1 MLWLRYSMGG
11 GFIGSNMKI
20 LLLFPPDW
28 LPSEPYLSLPALTS
42 VLRPAGHEVVQKDI
56 NVEMYDMF
64 FSRPFL
70 QQVAGRIGNE
80 LNHLLHVQE
89 QRALDEEESAL
100 KEQLLRCTPEMINQ
114 IAQNV
119 EDAKNILRGESF
131 YDIEKLEWATHALH
145 ETMALISLGYYPAQI
160 CFPPIETDLAYKPFM
175 SSEIIE
181 ALDDDQ
187 INIYRDV
194 YRQLIAPVMQQEKPG
209 MVGIS
214 IVQQKQLIPTFTF
227 CKMIKEDYP
236 DIHITI
242 GGNIVT
248 RIRDELQKQEKLFE
262 TIDSAVL
269 YEGENA
275 YLQLVEAV
283 EQKKNLA
290 GLPNLIYRD
299 GSGIHVNKDVC
310 SENLSKLPPP
320 DFEGLPL
327 EKYFVPKLILPY
339 LATRGCYWGR
349 CTFCDH
355 FQGYVEGFRTMH
367 VDQIVEEIRFLKEKY
382 KTRYFHFT
390 DESYPPALFRKL
402 SQRLIEDKLDI
413 VWTTHMRF
421 EETLLDEQVW
431 KDAQASGCRY
441 LHFGY
446 ESGNQRVLKLMD
458 KATKLEAIETNL
470 RMSSEA
476 GIWNH
481 IMGFFGFP
489 GETKEEA
496 EDSKRFVHD
505 NRAHIHSL
513 GFMTYV
519 LGKYSPVAFEPEKY
533 GVSYYKNPE
542 WDLAMDYYFTLK
554 EGLNIQEALDVF
566 EDFERNHD
574 PKWDLRTCVREYIFL
589 YIDHFGSNNLPQLQM
604 RPDQQTEHHHTS
616 VGMV

>member
-1 MLWLRYSMGG
+1 
-11 GFIGSNMKI
+11 MKI

-42 VLRPAGHEVVQKDI
+42 VLRPAGHNVIQKDI

-64 FSRPFL
+64 FSRSFL
-70 QQVAGRIGNE
+70 EHVSGRIAHE
-80 LNHLLHVQE
+80 LRHLQRVRKE
-89 QRALDEEESAL
+89 RALDEEEKAL
-100 KEQLLRCTPEMINQ
+100 KEQLLQCTPERFDQSSRN
-114 IAQNV
+114 A
-119 EDAKNILRGESF
+119 EEAKNILRGENF
-131 YDIEKLEWATHALH
+131 YDIDKLEWATNVLH
-145 ETMALISLGYYPAQI
+145 QTMALISLGYYPAQI

-175 SSEIIE
+175 SSEVIE

-187 INIYRDV
+187 INVYREV
-194 YRQLIAPVMQQEKPG
+194 YRQLISPIVQQEKPG

-227 CKMIKEDYP
+227 CKMIKEEFP
-236 DIHITI
+236 DVHITI

-248 RIRDELQKQEKLFE
+248 RIREELKKQENLFAH
-262 TIDSAVL
+262 IDSAIL

-275 YLQLVEAV
+275 YLKLVDAV
-283 EQKKNLA
+283 EQEKPLS
-290 GLPNLIYRD
+290 GLPNLVYRN
-299 GSGIHVNKDVC
+299 GSGVHANKDVC
-310 SENLSKLPPP
+310 SEDLSKLPVP

-355 FQGYVEGFRTMH
+355 FQGYVEGFRTMQ
-367 VDQIVEEIRFLKEKY
+367 VDQIIKEIQFLKEKY
-382 KTRYFHFT
+382 NTRYFHFT

-402 SQRLIEDKLDI
+402 SQRLIEEELDI

-431 KDAQASGCRY
+431 KDAHASGCRY

-458 KATKLEAIETNL
+458 KATKLDAIQTNL

-496 EDSKRFVHD
+496 EESKRFVHK

-533 GVSYYKNPE
+533 GVNYYKNPE
-542 WDLAMDYYFTLK
+542 WDLALDYYFTLK

-566 EDFERNHD
+566 EEFEHNHD
-574 PKWDLRTCVREYIFL
+574 PKWDLRTCVREYVYL
-589 YIDHFGSNNLPQLQM
+589 YIEHFGNNSLPQLQM
-604 RPDQQTEHHHTS
+604 LPNQRTGHHHTS

>member
-1 MLWLRYSMGG
+1 
-11 GFIGSNMKI
+11 MKI

-42 VLRPAGHEVVQKDI
+42 VLRPAGHKVIQKDI

-64 FSRPFL
+64 FSRSFL
-70 QQVAGRIGNE
+70 EHVSDRIAGE
-80 LNHLLHVQE
+80 LNHLIHVE
-89 QRALDEEESAL
+89 KQRALDEEESTL
-100 KEQLLRCTPEMINQ
+100 KAQLLQSTPEVLSQ
-114 IAQNV
+114 LSS
-119 EDAKNILRGESF
+119 DAEQAKEILRGESF
-131 YDIEKLEWATHALH
+131 YDIDKLEWATNTLH
-145 ETMALISLGYYPAQI
+145 KTMALISLGYYPAQI

-175 SSEIIE
+175 SSEILE

-187 INIYRDV
+187 INVYRDV
-194 YRQLIAPVMQQEKPG
+194 FRRLITPLIKKEKPG

-214 IVQQKQLIPTFTF
+214 IVQQKQIIPTFTF
-227 CKMIKEDYP
+227 SKMIKEEFP
-236 DIHITI
+236 GVHITI

-248 RIRDELQKQEKLFE
+248 RIRDELKIQDKLFGY
-262 TIDSAVL
+262 IDSAVL

-275 YLQLVEAV
+275 YLQLVDSV
-283 EQKKNLA
+283 ENSKPLS

-299 GSGIHVNKDVC
+299 ESGIHANKDVC
-310 SENLSKLPPP
+310 SEDLLKLPPP
-320 DFEGLPL
+320 DFDGLAL
-327 EKYFVPKLILPY
+327 EKYFVPKLILPF

-355 FQGYVEGFRTMH
+355 FQGYVEGFRTMQ
-367 VDQIVEEIRFLKEKY
+367 VDQIVEEIKFLKDKHN
-382 KTRYFHFT
+382 TRYFHFT

-402 SQRLIEDKLDI
+402 SQRIVEKKLDI

-431 KDAQASGCRY
+431 KDAHASGCRY
-441 LHFGY
+441 LHFGF

-458 KATKLEAIETNL
+458 KATKLDAIETNL

-489 GETKEEA
+489 GETREEA

-513 GFMTYV
+513 GFMTFV

-533 GVSYYKNPE
+533 GVDYYKNPE
-542 WDLAMDYYFTLK
+542 WDLALDYYFTLK
-554 EGLNIQEALDVF
+554 EGLNIQEALGVF
-566 EDFERNHD
+566 AGFERNHD

-589 YIDHFGSNNLPQLQM
+589 YIDHFGNNDLPQLQM
-604 RPDQQTEHHHTS
+604 RPDQQTEYHQTS

>member
-1 MLWLRYSMGG
+1 
-11 GFIGSNMKI
+11 MKI

-42 VLRPAGHEVVQKDI
+42 VLRPAGHKVIQKDI
-56 NVEMYDMF
+56 YVEMYDMF
-64 FSRPFL
+64 FSRSL
-70 QQVAGRIGNE
+70 LEHVSSRIAGE
-80 LNHLLHVQE
+80 LNHLIHVE
-89 QRALDEEESAL
+89 KQRALDEEESTL
-100 KEQLLRCTPEMINQ
+100 KAQLLQSTPEVLSQ
-114 IAQNV
+114 LSS
-119 EDAKNILRGESF
+119 DAEQAKEILRGESF
-131 YDIEKLEWATHALH
+131 YDIDKLEWATNTLH
-145 ETMALISLGYYPAQI
+145 KTMALISLGYYPAQI
-160 CFPPIETDLAYKPFM
+160 CFPPIETDLVYKPYM
-175 SSEIIE
+175 SSEILE

-194 YRQLIAPVMQQEKPG
+194 YRQLIAPVMQKEKPE

-214 IVQQKQLIPTFTF
+214 IVQQKQLIPSFTF
-227 CKMIKEDYP
+227 SKMIKEEFP
-236 DIHITI
+236 DLHITV

-248 RIRDELQKQEKLFE
+248 RIRDELKIQDKLFGY
-262 TIDSAVL
+262 IDSAIL

-275 YLQLVEAV
+275 YLQLVDAV
-283 EQKKNLA
+283 ENSKPLS

-299 GSGIHVNKDVC
+299 ESGIHANKDVC
-310 SENLSKLPPP
+310 SEDLSKLPPP
-320 DFEGLPL
+320 DFDGLLL

-355 FQGYVEGFRTMH
+355 FQGYVEGFRTMQ
-367 VDQIVEEIRFLKEKY
+367 VDQIVEEIKFLKDKHN
-382 KTRYFHFT
+382 TRYFHFT

-402 SQRLIEDKLDI
+402 SQRLIEEKLDI

-431 KDAQASGCRY
+431 KDVQESGCRY

-458 KATKLEAIETNL
+458 KATKLDAIQTNL

-489 GETKEEA
+489 GETREEA

-513 GFMTYV
+513 GFMTFV

-533 GVSYYKNPE
+533 GVDYYKNPE
-542 WDLAMDYYFTLK
+542 WDLALDYYFTLK

-566 EDFERNHD
+566 AGFERNHD

-589 YIDHFGSNNLPQLQM
+589 YIDHFGNNDLPQLQM
-604 RPDQQTEHHHTS
+604 RPDQQTEYHQTS

>member
-1 MLWLRYSMGG
+1 
-11 GFIGSNMKI
+11 MKI

-42 VLRPAGHEVVQKDI
+42 VLRPAGHKVIQKDI

-70 QQVAGRIGNE
+70 EQVSDRIIGE
-80 LNHLLHVQE
+80 LNHLIHVE
-89 QRALDEEESAL
+89 KQRALDEEESTL
-100 KEQLLRCTPEMINQ
+100 KAQLLQSGPEVLSQ
-114 IAQNV
+114 LSS
-119 EDAKNILRGESF
+119 DAEKAKEILRGESF
-131 YDIEKLEWATHALH
+131 YDIDKLEWATNTLH
-145 ETMALISLGYYPAQI
+145 QTMARISLGYYPAQI

-175 SSEIIE
+175 SSEILE
-181 ALDDDQ
+181 AIDDDQ
-187 INIYRDV
+187 INVYRDV
-194 YRQLIAPVMQQEKPG
+194 YRQLISPVMKKETPG

-214 IVQQKQLIPTFTF
+214 IVQQKQIIPTFTF
-227 CKMIKEDYP
+227 SKMIKEEFP
-236 DIHITI
+236 DVHITI

-248 RIRDELQKQEKLFE
+248 RIRDELKTQDKLFGY
-262 TIDSAVL
+262 IDSAVL

-275 YLQLVEAV
+275 YLQLVDAV
-283 EQKKNLA
+283 ENSKPLS

-299 GSGIHVNKDVC
+299 KSGIHTNKDVC
-310 SENLSKLPPP
+310 SEDLSKLPPP
-320 DFEGLPL
+320 DFDGLAL
-327 EKYFVPKLILPY
+327 DKYFVPKLILPF

-355 FQGYVEGFRTMH
+355 FQGYVEGFRTMQ
-367 VDQIVEEIRFLKEKY
+367 VDQIIDEIRFLQNKY
-382 KTRYFHFT
+382 NTRYFHFT

-402 SQRLIEDKLDI
+402 SQRIVEEKLDI

-421 EETLLDEQVW
+421 EETLLDKQVW
-431 KDAQASGCRY
+431 EDAHKSGCRY
-441 LHFGY
+441 LHFGF

-458 KATKLEAIETNL
+458 KATKLDAIETNL

-489 GETKEEA
+489 GETREEA
-496 EDSKRFVHD
+496 EDSKHFVLK
-505 NRAHIHSL
+505 NREHVHSL

-542 WDLAMDYYFTLK
+542 WDLAMDYYFTLEK
-554 EGLNIQEALDVF
+554 GLNIQEALDVF
-566 EDFERNHD
+566 EQFEKNHD
-574 PKWDLRTCVREYIFL
+574 LKWDLRTCVREYVFL
-589 YIDHFGSNNLPQLQM
+589 YVEHFGNNDLLQLKM
-604 RPDQQTEHHHTS
+604 RPDQQKENHHTS

>member
-1 MLWLRYSMGG
+1 
-11 GFIGSNMKI
+11 MKI

-42 VLRPAGHEVVQKDI
+42 VLRPAGHEVIQKDI

-70 QQVAGRIGNE
+70 EKVSDRSSHE
-80 LNHLLHVQE
+80 LNHLLHVE
-89 QRALDEEESAL
+89 KQRVLDEEESTL
-100 KEQLLRCTPEMINQ
+100 KEQLLQNTPEKLNQ
-114 IAQNV
+114 LASDV
-119 EDAKNILRGESF
+119 EEAKRVLRGESF
-131 YDIEKLEWATHALH
+131 YDIDRLEIATNTLH
-145 ETMALISLGYYPAQI
+145 QTMAFISLGYYPAQI
-160 CFPPIETDLAYKPFM
+160 CFPPIETDLVYKPFM

-181 ALDDDQ
+181 ALEDDQ

-194 YRQLIAPVMQQEKPG
+194 YRQLISPIIQKEKPG

-214 IVQQKQLIPTFTF
+214 IVQQKQIIPTFTF
-227 CKMIKEDYP
+227 AKMIKEESP

-248 RIRDELQKQEKLFE
+248 RIRDELKTQDKLFGY
-262 TIDSAVL
+262 IDSAIL

-275 YLQLVEAV
+275 YLRLVDAV
-283 EQKKNLA
+283 EKGKPLA
-290 GLPNLIYRD
+290 GLPNLIYRND
-299 GSGIHVNKDVC
+299 SEIHTNKDVC
-310 SENLSKLPPP
+310 SEDLSKLPPP
-320 DFEGLPL
+320 DFDGLSL

-355 FQGYVEGFRTMH
+355 FQGYVEGFRTMQ
-367 VDQIVEEIRFLKEKY
+367 VDQIVAEIRFLKEKH

-402 SQRLIEDKLDI
+402 SQRLIEEKLDI

-421 EETLLDEQVW
+421 EETLLDNQVW
-431 KDAQASGCRY
+431 KDAHTAGCRY

-458 KATKLEAIETNL
+458 KATKLDAIETNL

-489 GETKEEA
+489 GETREEA
-496 EDSKRFVHD
+496 EDSKRFVND
-505 NRAHIHSL
+505 NRAHVHSL

-566 EDFERNHD
+566 EEFERNHD
-574 PKWDLRTCVREYIFL
+574 PKWDLRTCVREYVYL
-589 YIDHFGSNNLPQLQM
+589 YIEHFGSNNLPKLQM
-604 RPDQQTEHHHTS
+604 RSDQQKERHHTS

>member
-1 MLWLRYSMGG
+1 
-11 GFIGSNMKI
+11 MKI

-42 VLRPAGHEVVQKDI
+42 VLRPAGHKVIQKDI

-64 FSRPFL
+64 FSRSFL
-70 QQVAGRIGNE
+70 EHVSSRIAGE
-80 LNHLLHVQE
+80 LNHLIHVE
-89 QRALDEEESAL
+89 KQRALDEEESTL
-100 KEQLLRCTPEMINQ
+100 KAQLLQSTPEVLSQ
-114 IAQNV
+114 LSS
-119 EDAKNILRGESF
+119 DAEQAKEILRGESF
-131 YDIEKLEWATHALH
+131 YDIDKLEWATNTLH
-145 ETMALISLGYYPAQI
+145 KTMALISLGYYPAQI
-160 CFPPIETDLAYKPFM
+160 CFPPIETDLVYKPYM
-175 SSEIIE
+175 SSEILE

-194 YRQLIAPVMQQEKPG
+194 YRQLIAPVMQKEKPG

-214 IVQQKQLIPTFTF
+214 IVQQKQLIPSFTF
-227 CKMIKEDYP
+227 SKMIKEEFP
-236 DIHITI
+236 DLHITV

-248 RIRDELQKQEKLFE
+248 RIRDELKIQDKLFGY
-262 TIDSAVL
+262 IDSAIL

-275 YLQLVEAV
+275 YLQLVDAV
-283 EQKKNLA
+283 ENSKPLS

-299 GSGIHVNKDVC
+299 ESGIHANKDVC
-310 SENLSKLPPP
+310 SEDLSKLPPP
-320 DFEGLPL
+320 DFDGLPL

-355 FQGYVEGFRTMH
+355 FQGYVEGFRTMQ
-367 VDQIVEEIRFLKEKY
+367 VDQIVEEIKFLKDKHN
-382 KTRYFHFT
+382 TRYFHFT

-402 SQRLIEDKLDI
+402 SQRLIEEKLDI

-431 KDAQASGCRY
+431 KDVQESGCRY

-458 KATKLEAIETNL
+458 KATKLDAIQTNL

-489 GETKEEA
+489 GETREEA

-513 GFMTYV
+513 GFMTFV

-533 GVSYYKNPE
+533 GVDYYKNPE
-542 WDLAMDYYFTLK
+542 WDLALDYYFTLK

-566 EDFERNHD
+566 ARFERNHD

-589 YIDHFGSNNLPQLQM
+589 YVDHFGNNDLSQLHM
-604 RPDQQTEHHHTS
+604 RPDQQTEYHQTS

>member
-1 MLWLRYSMGG
+1 
-11 GFIGSNMKI
+11 MKI

-42 VLRPAGHEVVQKDI
+42 VLRPADHKVIQKDI

-64 FSRPFL
+64 FSRSFL
-70 QQVAGRIGNE
+70 EHVSSRIAGE
-80 LNHLLHVQE
+80 LNHLIHVE
-89 QRALDEEESAL
+89 KQRALDEEESTL
-100 KEQLLRCTPEMINQ
+100 KAQLLQSTPEVLSQ
-114 IAQNV
+114 LSS
-119 EDAKNILRGESF
+119 DAEQAKEILRGESF
-131 YDIEKLEWATHALH
+131 YDIDKLEWATNTLH
-145 ETMALISLGYYPAQI
+145 KTMALISLGYYPAQI
-160 CFPPIETDLAYKPFM
+160 CFPPIETDLVYKPYM
-175 SSEIIE
+175 SSEILE

-194 YRQLIAPVMQQEKPG
+194 YRQLIAPVMQKEKPG

-214 IVQQKQLIPTFTF
+214 IVQQKQLIPSFTF
-227 CKMIKEDYP
+227 SKMIKEEFP
-236 DIHITI
+236 DLHITV

-248 RIRDELQKQEKLFE
+248 RIRDELKIQDKLFGY
-262 TIDSAVL
+262 IDSAIL

-275 YLQLVEAV
+275 YLQLVDAV
-283 EQKKNLA
+283 ENSKPLS

-299 GSGIHVNKDVC
+299 ESGIHANKDVC
-310 SENLSKLPPP
+310 SEDLSKLPPP
-320 DFEGLPL
+320 DFDGLPL

-355 FQGYVEGFRTMH
+355 FQGYVEGFRTMQ
-367 VDQIVEEIRFLKEKY
+367 VDQIVEEIKFLKDKHN
-382 KTRYFHFT
+382 TRYFHFT

-402 SQRLIEDKLDI
+402 SQRLIEEKLDI

-431 KDAQASGCRY
+431 KDVQESGCRY

-458 KATKLEAIETNL
+458 KATKLDAIQTNL

-489 GETKEEA
+489 GETREEA

-513 GFMTYV
+513 GFMTFV

-533 GVSYYKNPE
+533 GVDYYKNPE
-542 WDLAMDYYFTLK
+542 WDLALDYYFTLK

-566 EDFERNHD
+566 AGFERNHD

-589 YIDHFGSNNLPQLQM
+589 YIDHFGNNDLPQLQM
-604 RPDQQTEHHHTS
+604 RPDQQTEYHQTS

>member
-1 MLWLRYSMGG
+1 
-11 GFIGSNMKI
+11 MKI

-42 VLRPAGHEVVQKDI
+42 VLRPAGHEVIQKDI

-70 QQVAGRIGNE
+70 EQVSGRIAGE
-80 LNHLLHVQE
+80 LGHLLEVE
-89 QRALDEEESAL
+89 SQRTLDEEESTL
-100 KEQLLRCTPEMINQ
+100 KEQLLQSTPDVLSRLASDAE
-114 IAQNV
+114 
-119 EDAKNILRGESF
+119 EAKNILRGESF
-131 YDIEKLEWATHALH
+131 YDIDKLEWATNTLH
-145 ETMALISLGYYPAQI
+145 ETMAHISLGYYPAQI
-160 CFPPIETDLAYKPFM
+160 CFPPIETDLVYKPFM
-175 SSEIIE
+175 SSEILE

-194 YRQLIAPVMQQEKPG
+194 FRQLIAPLMRKEKPG

-214 IVQQKQLIPTFTF
+214 IVQQKQIIPTFTF
-227 CKMIKEDYP
+227 AKMIKEEFSDV
-236 DIHITI
+236 HITI

-248 RIRDELQKQEKLFE
+248 RIRDELKTQDKLFGY
-262 TIDSAVL
+262 IDSAIL

-275 YLQLVEAV
+275 YLQLVDALE
-283 EQKKNLA
+283 KKEPLT

-299 GSGIHVNKDVC
+299 ESGIHANKDVC
-310 SENLSKLPPP
+310 SEDLSKLPPP
-320 DFEGLPL
+320 DFDGLAL
-327 EKYFVPKLILPY
+327 EKYFVPKLILPF

-355 FQGYVEGFRTMH
+355 FQGYVEGFRTMQ
-367 VDQIVEEIRFLKEKY
+367 VDQIIDEIRFLQNKY
-382 KTRYFHFT
+382 NTRYFHFT

-402 SQRLIEDKLDI
+402 SQRIVEEKLDI

-431 KDAQASGCRY
+431 KDAHASGCRY
-441 LHFGY
+441 LHFGF

-458 KATKLEAIETNL
+458 KATKLDAIETNL

-489 GETKEEA
+489 GETREEA
-496 EDSKRFVHD
+496 EDSKNFVLKNKEHV
-505 NRAHIHSL
+505 HSL

-542 WDLAMDYYFTLK
+542 WDLALDYYFTLK

-566 EDFERNHD
+566 EDFEHNHD
-574 PKWDLRTCVREYIFL
+574 PKWDLRTCVREYVYL
-589 YIDHFGSNNLPQLQM
+589 YIEHFGNNNLPQLKM
-604 RPDQQTEHHHTS
+604 RPDEQKKYHHTS

>member
-1 MLWLRYSMGG
+1 
-11 GFIGSNMKI
+11 MKI

-42 VLRPAGHEVVQKDI
+42 VLRPAGHEVIQKDM

-64 FSRPFL
+64 FSRAFL
-70 QQVAGRIGNE
+70 EHVSGRIATE
-80 LNHLLHVQE
+80 LNHLIHVE
-89 QRALDEEESAL
+89 KQRVLDEEESTL
-100 KEQLLRCTPEMINQ
+100 KAQLLQSTPEVLNQ
-114 IAQNV
+114 LAS
-119 EDAKNILRGESF
+119 DAEEAKEILRGERF
-131 YDIEKLEWATHALH
+131 YDIDKLEWATNTLH
-145 ETMALISLGYYPAQI
+145 QTMAHISLGYYPAQI

-175 SSEIIE
+175 SSEILE

-187 INIYRDV
+187 INVYRDV
-194 YRQLIAPVMQQEKPG
+194 YRQLIAPVIKKEKPG

-214 IVQQKQLIPTFTF
+214 IVQQKQIIPTFTF
-227 CKMIKEDYP
+227 SKMIKEEFP
-236 DIHITI
+236 DVHITI

-248 RIRDELQKQEKLFE
+248 RIRDELKTQDKLFGY
-262 TIDSAVL
+262 IDSAVL

-275 YLQLVEAV
+275 YLQLVDAV
-283 EQKKNLA
+283 EDSKPLS

-299 GSGIHVNKDVC
+299 ESGVHANKDVC
-310 SENLSKLPPP
+310 SEDLSKLPPP
-320 DFEGLPL
+320 DFDGLAL
-327 EKYFVPKLILPY
+327 EKYFVPKLILPF

-355 FQGYVEGFRTMH
+355 FQGYVEGFRTMQ
-367 VDQIVEEIRFLKEKY
+367 VDQIIDEIRFLKDKY
-382 KTRYFHFT
+382 NTRYFHFT

-402 SQRLIEDKLDI
+402 SQRIVEEKLDI
-413 VWTTHMRF
+413 IWTTHMRF

-431 KDAQASGCRY
+431 KDAHASGCRY
-441 LHFGY
+441 LHFGF

-458 KATKLEAIETNL
+458 KATKLDAIETNL

-489 GETKEEA
+489 GETKAEA
-496 EDSKRFVHD
+496 EDSKRFVFD
-505 NRAHIHSL
+505 NRAHVHSL

-542 WDLAMDYYFTLK
+542 WDLAMDYYFTLEK
-554 EGLNIQEALDVF
+554 GLNIQEALDVF

-574 PKWDLRTCVREYIFL
+574 PKWDLRTCVREYVYL
-589 YIDHFGSNNLPQLQM
+589 YIEHFGNNNLPQLKILSGQKK
-604 RPDQQTEHHHTS
+604 ENHHTS

>member
-1 MLWLRYSMGG
+1 
-11 GFIGSNMKI
+11 MKI

-42 VLRPAGHEVVQKDI
+42 VLRPAGHKVIQKDI

-70 QQVAGRIGNE
+70 EQVSDRITGE
-80 LNHLLHVQE
+80 LNHLIHVE
-89 QRALDEEESAL
+89 KQRALDEEESTL
-100 KEQLLRCTPEMINQ
+100 KVQLLESTPEVLSQ
-114 IAQNV
+114 LSSEA
-119 EDAKNILRGESF
+119 EEAKEILRGESF
-131 YDIEKLEWATHALH
+131 YDIDKLEWATNTLH
-145 ETMALISLGYYPAQI
+145 QTMARISLGYYPAQI

-175 SSEIIE
+175 SSEILE
-181 ALDDDQ
+181 AMDDDQ
-187 INIYRDV
+187 INVYRDV
-194 YRQLIAPVMQQEKPG
+194 YRQLIAPVMKKEKPG

-214 IVQQKQLIPTFTF
+214 IVQQKQIIPTFTF
-227 CKMIKEDYP
+227 SKMIKEEFP
-236 DIHITI
+236 DVHITI

-248 RIRDELQKQEKLFE
+248 RIRDELKTQDKLFGY
-262 TIDSAVL
+262 IDSAVL

-275 YLQLVEAV
+275 YLQLVDAV
-283 EQKKNLA
+283 ENSKPLS

-299 GSGIHVNKDVC
+299 ESGIHANKDVC
-310 SENLSKLPPP
+310 SEDLSKLPPP
-320 DFEGLPL
+320 DFDGLAL
-327 EKYFVPKLILPY
+327 KKYFVPKLILPF

-355 FQGYVEGFRTMH
+355 FQGYVEGFRTMQ
-367 VDQIVEEIRFLKEKY
+367 VDQIIDEIRFLQNKY
-382 KTRYFHFT
+382 NTRYFHFT

-402 SQRLIEDKLDI
+402 SQRIVEEKLDI

-431 KDAQASGCRY
+431 KDAHASGCRY
-441 LHFGY
+441 LHFGF

-458 KATKLEAIETNL
+458 KATKLDAIETNL

-489 GETKEEA
+489 GETRKEA
-496 EDSKRFVHD
+496 EDSKQFVLK
-505 NRAHIHSL
+505 NREHVHSL

-542 WDLAMDYYFTLK
+542 WDLAMDYYFTLEK
-554 EGLNIQEALDVF
+554 GLNIQEALDVF

-574 PKWDLRTCVREYIFL
+574 PKWDLRTCVREYVYL
-589 YIDHFGSNNLPQLQM
+589 YIEHFGNNNLPQLKM
-604 RPDQQTEHHHTS
+604 RSDQQKENHHTS
-616 VGMV
+616 IGMV

>member
-1 MLWLRYSMGG
+1 
-11 GFIGSNMKI
+11 MKI

-42 VLRPAGHEVVQKDI
+42 VLRPAGHKVIQKDI

-64 FSRPFL
+64 FSRSFL
-70 QQVAGRIGNE
+70 EHVSSRIAGE
-80 LNHLLHVQE
+80 LNHLIHVE
-89 QRALDEEESAL
+89 KQRVLDEEESTL
-100 KEQLLRCTPEMINQ
+100 KAQLLQSTPEVLSQ
-114 IAQNV
+114 LSS
-119 EDAKNILRGESF
+119 DAEQAKEILRGESF
-131 YDIEKLEWATHALH
+131 YDIDKLEWATNTLH
-145 ETMALISLGYYPAQI
+145 KTMALISLGYYPAQI
-160 CFPPIETDLAYKPFM
+160 CFPPIETDLVYKPYM
-175 SSEIIE
+175 SSEILE

-194 YRQLIAPVMQQEKPG
+194 YRQLIAPVMQKEKPG

-214 IVQQKQLIPTFTF
+214 IVQQKQLIPSFTF
-227 CKMIKEDYP
+227 SKMIKEEFP
-236 DIHITI
+236 DLHITV

-248 RIRDELQKQEKLFE
+248 RIRDELKVQDKLFGY
-262 TIDSAVL
+262 IDSAIL

-275 YLQLVEAV
+275 YLQLVDAV
-283 EQKKNLA
+283 ENSKPLS

-299 GSGIHVNKDVC
+299 ESGIHANKDVC
-310 SENLSKLPPP
+310 SEDLSKLPPP
-320 DFEGLPL
+320 DFDGLPL

-355 FQGYVEGFRTMH
+355 FQGYVEGFRTMQ
-367 VDQIVEEIRFLKEKY
+367 VDQIVEEIKFLKDKHN
-382 KTRYFHFT
+382 TRYFHFT

-402 SQRLIEDKLDI
+402 SQRLIEEKLDI

-431 KDAQASGCRY
+431 KDVQESGCRY

-458 KATKLEAIETNL
+458 KATKLDAIQTNL

-489 GETKEEA
+489 GETREEA

-513 GFMTYV
+513 GFMTFV

-533 GVSYYKNPE
+533 GVDYYKNPE
-542 WDLAMDYYFTLK
+542 WDLALDYYFTLK

-566 EDFERNHD
+566 AGFERNHD

-589 YIDHFGSNNLPQLQM
+589 YIDHFGNNDLPQLQM
-604 RPDQQTEHHHTS
+604 RPDQQTEYHQTS

>member
-1 MLWLRYSMGG
+1 
-11 GFIGSNMKI
+11 MKI

-42 VLRPAGHEVVQKDI
+42 VLRPAGHEVIQKDI

-64 FSRPFL
+64 FGRSFL
-70 QQVAGRIGNE
+70 EHVSGRIATE
-80 LNHLLHVQE
+80 LNHLTHVE
-89 QRALDEEESAL
+89 KKRVLDEEESTL
-100 KEQLLRCTPEMINQ
+100 KTQLLQSTPEVLSQ
-114 IAQNV
+114 LAS
-119 EDAKNILRGESF
+119 DAEEAKEILRGERF
-131 YDIEKLEWATHALH
+131 YDIGKLEWATNTLH
-145 ETMALISLGYYPAQI
+145 QTMAHISLGYYPAQI
-160 CFPPIETDLAYKPFM
+160 CFPPIETDLTYKPFM
-175 SSEIIE
+175 SIEILE

-187 INIYRDV
+187 INVYRDV
-194 YRQLIAPVMQQEKPG
+194 YRQLIAPVLKKENPG

-214 IVQQKQLIPTFTF
+214 IVQQKQIIPTFTF
-227 CKMIKEDYP
+227 SKMIKEEFP
-236 DIHITI
+236 SVHITI

-248 RIRDELQKQEKLFE
+248 RIRDELKTQVKLFGY
-262 TIDSAVL
+262 IDSAVL

-275 YLQLVEAV
+275 YLQLVDAV
-283 EQKKNLA
+283 ENSKPLS

-299 GSGIHVNKDVC
+299 ESGIHPNKDVC
-310 SENLSKLPPP
+310 SEDLSKLPPP
-320 DFEGLPL
+320 DFDGLAL
-327 EKYFVPKLILPY
+327 EKYFVPKLILPF

-355 FQGYVEGFRTMH
+355 FQGYVEGFRTMQ
-367 VDQIVEEIRFLKEKY
+367 VDQIINEIRFLQNKHN
-382 KTRYFHFT
+382 TRYFHFT

-402 SQRLIEDKLDI
+402 SQRIVEEKLDI

-431 KDAQASGCRY
+431 KDAHASGCRY
-441 LHFGY
+441 LHFGF

-458 KATKLEAIETNL
+458 KATKLDAIETNL

-489 GETKEEA
+489 GETREEA
-496 EDSKRFVHD
+496 EDSKRFVLK
-505 NRAHIHSL
+505 NREHIHSL

-519 LGKYSPVAFEPEKY
+519 LGKYSPVAFEPENY

-566 EDFERNHD
+566 EEFERDHD
-574 PKWDLRTCVREYIFL
+574 PKWDLRTCVREYVYL
-589 YIDHFGSNNLPQLQM
+589 YIDHFGNNNLPQLKM
-604 RPDQQTEHHHTS
+604 RSGQQKENHHTS

>member
-1 MLWLRYSMGG
+1 
-11 GFIGSNMKI
+11 MKI

-42 VLRPAGHEVVQKDI
+42 VLRPAGHKVIQKDI

-64 FSRPFL
+64 FSRSFL
-70 QQVAGRIGNE
+70 EHVSDRIAGE
-80 LNHLLHVQE
+80 LNHLIHVE
-89 QRALDEEESAL
+89 KQRALDEEESTL
-100 KEQLLRCTPEMINQ
+100 KAQLLQSTPEVLSQ
-114 IAQNV
+114 LSS
-119 EDAKNILRGESF
+119 DAEQAKEILRGESF
-131 YDIEKLEWATHALH
+131 YDIDKLEWATNTLH
-145 ETMALISLGYYPAQI
+145 KTMALISLGYYPAQI
-160 CFPPIETDLAYKPFM
+160 CFPPIETDLVYKPYM
-175 SSEIIE
+175 SSEILE
-181 ALDDDQ
+181 ALDDNQ

-194 YRQLIAPVMQQEKPG
+194 YRQLIAPVMQKEKPG

-214 IVQQKQLIPTFTF
+214 IVQQKQLIPSFTF
-227 CKMIKEDYP
+227 SKMIKEEFP
-236 DIHITI
+236 DLHITV

-248 RIRDELQKQEKLFE
+248 RIRDELKIQDKLFGY
-262 TIDSAVL
+262 IDSAIL

-275 YLQLVEAV
+275 YLQLVDAV
-283 EQKKNLA
+283 ENSKPLS

-299 GSGIHVNKDVC
+299 ESGIHSNKDVC
-310 SENLSKLPPP
+310 SEDLSKLPSP
-320 DFEGLPL
+320 DFDGLLL
-327 EKYFVPKLILPY
+327 EKYFVPKLIRPY

-355 FQGYVEGFRTMH
+355 FQGYVEGFRTMQ
-367 VDQIVEEIRFLKEKY
+367 VDQIVEEIKFLKDKHN
-382 KTRYFHFT
+382 TRYFHFT

-402 SQRLIEDKLDI
+402 SQRLIEEKLDI

-431 KDAQASGCRY
+431 KDVQESGCRY

-458 KATKLEAIETNL
+458 KATKLDAIQTNL

-489 GETKEEA
+489 GETREEA

-513 GFMTYV
+513 GFMTFV

-533 GVSYYKNPE
+533 GVDYYKNPE
-542 WDLAMDYYFTLK
+542 WDLALDYYFTLK

-566 EDFERNHD
+566 AGFERNHD

-589 YIDHFGSNNLPQLQM
+589 YIDHFGNNDLPQLQM
-604 RPDQQTEHHHTS
+604 RPDQQTEYHQTS

>member
-1 MLWLRYSMGG
+1 
-11 GFIGSNMKI
+11 MKI

-42 VLRPAGHEVVQKDI
+42 VLRPAGHKVIQKDI

-64 FSRPFL
+64 FSRSFL
-70 QQVAGRIGNE
+70 EHVSSRIAGE
-80 LNHLLHVQE
+80 LNHLIHVE
-89 QRALDEEESAL
+89 KQRALDEEESTL
-100 KEQLLRCTPEMINQ
+100 KAQLLQSTPEVLSQ
-114 IAQNV
+114 LSS
-119 EDAKNILRGESF
+119 DAEQAKEILRGESF
-131 YDIEKLEWATHALH
+131 YDIDKLEWATNTLH
-145 ETMALISLGYYPAQI
+145 KTMALISLGYYPAQI
-160 CFPPIETDLAYKPFM
+160 CFPPIETDLVYKPYM
-175 SSEIIE
+175 SSEILE

-194 YRQLIAPVMQQEKPG
+194 YRQLIAPVMQKEKPG

-214 IVQQKQLIPTFTF
+214 IVQQKQLIPSFTF
-227 CKMIKEDYP
+227 SKMIKEEFP
-236 DIHITI
+236 DLHITV

-248 RIRDELQKQEKLFE
+248 RIRDELKIQDKLFGY
-262 TIDSAVL
+262 IDSAIL

-275 YLQLVEAV
+275 YLQLVDAV
-283 EQKKNLA
+283 ENSKPLS

-299 GSGIHVNKDVC
+299 ESGIHANKDVC
-310 SENLSKLPPP
+310 SEDLSKLPPP
-320 DFEGLPL
+320 DFDGLLL

-355 FQGYVEGFRTMH
+355 FQGYVEGFRTMQ
-367 VDQIVEEIRFLKEKY
+367 VDQIVEEIKFLKDKHN
-382 KTRYFHFT
+382 TRYFHFT

-402 SQRLIEDKLDI
+402 SQRLIEEKLDI

-431 KDAQASGCRY
+431 KDVQESGCRY

-458 KATKLEAIETNL
+458 KATKLDAIQTNL

-489 GETKEEA
+489 GETREEA

-513 GFMTYV
+513 GFMTFV

-533 GVSYYKNPE
+533 GVDYYKNPE
-542 WDLAMDYYFTLK
+542 WDLALDYYFTLK

-566 EDFERNHD
+566 AGFERNHD

-589 YIDHFGSNNLPQLQM
+589 YIDHFGNNDLPQLQM
-604 RPDQQTEHHHTS
+604 RPDQQTEYHQTS

>member
-1 MLWLRYSMGG
+1 
-11 GFIGSNMKI
+11 
-20 LLLFPPDW
+20 
-28 LPSEPYLSLPALTS
+28 
-42 VLRPAGHEVVQKDI
+42 
-56 NVEMYDMF
+56 
-64 FSRPFL
+64 
-70 QQVAGRIGNE
+70 
-80 LNHLLHVQE
+80 
-89 QRALDEEESAL
+89 
-100 KEQLLRCTPEMINQ
+100 
-114 IAQNV
+114 
-119 EDAKNILRGESF
+119 
-131 YDIEKLEWATHALH
+131 
-145 ETMALISLGYYPAQI
+145 
-160 CFPPIETDLAYKPFM
+160 
-175 SSEIIE
+175 
-181 ALDDDQ
+181 
-187 INIYRDV
+187 
-194 YRQLIAPVMQQEKPG
+194 
-209 MVGIS
+209 
-214 IVQQKQLIPTFTF
+214 
-227 CKMIKEDYP
+227 
-236 DIHITI
+236 
-242 GGNIVT
+242 
-248 RIRDELQKQEKLFE
+248 
-262 TIDSAVL
+262 
-269 YEGENA
+269 
-275 YLQLVEAV
+275 LVSAV
-283 EQKKNLA
+283 EQAKPLA

-299 GSGIHVNKDVC
+299 DSGIHANEDVC
-310 SENLSKLPPP
+310 SEDLSKLPPP

-327 EKYFVPKLILPY
+327 DKYFIPKLILPY

-355 FQGYVEGFRTMH
+355 FQGYVEGFRTMQ
-367 VDQIVEEIRFLKEKY
+367 VDQIVEEIKFLKEKHN
-382 KTRYFHFT
+382 TRYFHFT

-402 SQRLIEDKLDI
+402 SQRLINDKVDI

-458 KATKLEAIETNL
+458 KATNLDAIQTNL

-542 WDLAMDYYFTLK
+542 WDLAMDYYFTIK
-554 EGLNIQEALDVF
+554 EGLNIQQALDVF

-589 YIDHFGSNNLPQLQM
+589 YIDHFENNNLPQLRM
-604 RPDQQTEHHHTS
+604 RPDQQSQSHQTS

>member
-1 MLWLRYSMGG
+1 
-11 GFIGSNMKI
+11 MKI

-70 QQVAGRIGNE
+70 EQVAGRIGNE

-100 KEQLLRCTPEMINQ
+100 KEQLLQCTPEMINQ

-119 EDAKNILRGESF
+119 EDAKNILRGENF
-131 YDIEKLEWATHALH
+131 YDIEKLEWATHTLH

-160 CFPPIETDLAYKPFM
+160 CFPPIETDLVYKPFM

-194 YRQLIAPVMQQEKPG
+194 YRQLIAPVIHQEKPG

-214 IVQQKQLIPTFTF
+214 VVQQKQIIPTFTF
-227 CKMIKEDYP
+227 CKMIKEEFP

-248 RIRDELQKQEKLFE
+248 RIRDELKDQEKLFE

-283 EQKKNLA
+283 EQKKSLA

-299 GSGIHVNKDVC
+299 NSEIHVNKDVC

-355 FQGYVEGFRTMH
+355 FQGYVEGFRTMQ
-367 VDQIVEEIRFLKEKY
+367 VDQIVEEIRFLKKKY
-382 KTRYFHFT
+382 NTRYFHFT

-431 KDAQASGCRY
+431 KDVQESGCRY

-458 KATKLEAIETNL
+458 KATKLEAIQTNL

-566 EDFERNHD
+566 EEFEKNHD

-589 YIDHFGSNNLPQLQM
+589 YIDHFGNNNLPQLQM
-604 RPDQQTEHHHTS
+604 RPDQKKEQHQTS

>member
-1 MLWLRYSMGG
+1 
-11 GFIGSNMKI
+11 
-20 LLLFPPDW
+20 
-28 LPSEPYLSLPALTS
+28 
-42 VLRPAGHEVVQKDI
+42 
-56 NVEMYDMF
+56 
-64 FSRPFL
+64 
-70 QQVAGRIGNE
+70 
-80 LNHLLHVQE
+80 
-89 QRALDEEESAL
+89 
-100 KEQLLRCTPEMINQ
+100 
-114 IAQNV
+114 
-119 EDAKNILRGESF
+119 
-131 YDIEKLEWATHALH
+131 
-145 ETMALISLGYYPAQI
+145 MALISLGYYPAQI
-160 CFPPIETDLAYKPFM
+160 CFPPIETDLVYKPYM
-175 SSEIIE
+175 SSEILE

-194 YRQLIAPVMQQEKPG
+194 YRQLIAPVMQKEKPG

-214 IVQQKQLIPTFTF
+214 IVQQKQLIPSFTF
-227 CKMIKEDYP
+227 SKMIKEEFP
-236 DIHITI
+236 DLHITV

-248 RIRDELQKQEKLFE
+248 RIRDELKIQDKLFGY
-262 TIDSAVL
+262 IDSAIL

-275 YLQLVEAV
+275 YLQLVDAV
-283 EQKKNLA
+283 ENSKPLS

-299 GSGIHVNKDVC
+299 ESGIHANKDVC
-310 SENLSKLPPP
+310 SEDLSKLPPP
-320 DFEGLPL
+320 DFDGLLL

-355 FQGYVEGFRTMH
+355 FQGYVEGFRTMQ
-367 VDQIVEEIRFLKEKY
+367 VDQIVEEIKFLKDKHN
-382 KTRYFHFT
+382 TRYFHFT

-402 SQRLIEDKLDI
+402 SQRLIEEKLDI

-431 KDAQASGCRY
+431 KDVQESGCRY

-458 KATKLEAIETNL
+458 KATKLDAIQTNL

-489 GETKEEA
+489 GETREEA

-513 GFMTYV
+513 GFMTFV

-533 GVSYYKNPE
+533 GVDYYKNPE
-542 WDLAMDYYFTLK
+542 WDLALDYYFTLK

-566 EDFERNHD
+566 AGFERNHD

-589 YIDHFGSNNLPQLQM
+589 YIDHFGNNDLPQLQM
-604 RPDQQTEHHHTS
+604 RPDQQTEYHQTS